1 MIDHD
6 SLFKKLIQNFFPEF
20 IELFFPDISSVLD
33 KDSITFLPQ
42 EILTDLRKGDKKIVD
57 ILVQA
62 KYQNE
67 ETLFIIHIEHQSYIP
82 KDLGERMF
90 CYYADLYKL
99 NGVPILPIIIFS
111 HDVPM
116 TKQPSSFNISVRG
129 KSVIQFDY
137 EVVQLNQL
145 NWQDFANIQN
155 PVASALMSKMQMDA
169 NERPTVKLVS
179 LQLLASL
186 GLNQALVN
194 QISVF
199 IDTYLK
205 LNTEEEEM
213 FNQQI
218 ATIEPK
224 QKEQVMEIVTS
235 WMEKGIEK
243 GKEEGIQIG
252 RQLGREEGREEG
264 TELGRQLGKQEH
276 AASVA
281 LFLLESRLGNLSQGQ
296 RERIQGLS
304 TQRLDD
310 LIKAHLNFNSITDLK
325 NWLARV

>member
-33 KDSITFLPQ
+33 KDSIIFLPQ
-42 EILTDLRKGDKKIVD
+42 EILTDTKRGDKKIVD
-57 ILVQA
+57 MLVQA
-62 KYQNE
+62 KYQDE

-116 TKQPSSFNISVRG
+116 TKQPSFFNISVRG

-169 NERPTVKLVS
+169 NERATVKLVS

-186 GLNQALVN
+186 GLNQALVK
-194 QISVF
+194 QVSAF

-205 LNTEEEEM
+205 LNTEEEEV
-213 FNQQI
+213 FNSQI
-218 ATIEPK
+218 ASIEPK

-235 WMEKGIEK
+235 WMEKGVEK
-243 GKEEGIQIG
+243 GKEIGIEIG
-252 RQLGREEGREEG
+252 KELGREEG
-264 TELGRQLGKQEH
+264 TEIGRQLGKQEQ
-276 AASVA
+276 AASLV
-281 LFLLESRLGNLSQGQ
+281 LRLLQHRFGELGQSQQ
-296 RERIQGLS
+296 ERIQGLS
-304 TQRLDD
+304 AKRLEELGEALLD
-310 LIKAHLNFNSITDLK
+310 FNSITDLK
-325 NWLARV
+325 NWLARLN